1 MARFTKEDAK
11 AMSILD
17 VARSLGMELEQN
29 SNQEWYWV
37 EHDSLKINT
46 RKNRFDWY
54 SRDIHGDVINLVETI
69 KEVDYK
75 QAMHYLRTGAFPQA
89 KMNQPV
95 KEPFNYVLGRFEQP
109 FIEARDYLK
118 EVRGLSDDTINFFGQ
133 AGVLAQAN
141 KKAPDDYLEP
151 VVVFKSFDKDKQVI
165 GASLQGIVP
174 NKERY
179 EGKGYLKQ
187 IAYNSDGLSGM
198 SVDIG
203 TPRRLVFAEAPID
216 LMSYY
221 EANKGNLSDV
231 RLVAMDGLKA
241 GTVSRYT
248 LELLAELQGK
258 ADYKPDLSKVGEAL
272 EKLTKVTTF
281 FQDGKNSDLITL
293 AVDNDKAGTDFIEQL
308 QAKGIPVQ
316 PDLPPLPEGATK
328 MDWNDYLKS
337 QKAGMVL
344 EDNLPRDNSRLAQAE
359 RKLERLSGELV
370 EKADKVYAHTR
381 QANGQPMND
390 KRGGSSFFRK
400 QDQLE
405 GAIFTKLD
413 EIKKQEE
420 RVEKLR
426 YQRDLKERG
435 FNKQG
440 SGLVMSV
447 DNIPRI
453 KDAIEAFEKGE
464 PGFTRATINR
474 YRKEL
479 VKLEAMKERLEDIR
493 ISPGAQHLID
503 EGLVTQWQKQPTL
516 YFVKG
521 LRKVAFELAE
531 NGEFQLTQ
539 KYLARDAEAVERVT
553 ELLDQQTTINNEKE
567 QNMAIEHESET
578 MAQATEPRFELE
590 ASELGRPEQPITNF
604 DELQMWMLQQFN
616 SVFVGEGYFKT
627 YLQVYSLDENGQ
639 EVASQIRFDVGHG
652 QSDFNPRREH
662 IRDYLVEHG
671 YIQIDNSSLSM
682 TEIEKEQSTSPRIQ
696 ELLGQVEDLGQTAYF
711 WVTEEDLGQ
720 SKEIVAQLDNWFS
733 SGKVDS
739 TYKSDIFELVAGDY
753 TYMIEFRDGSISLQN
768 MEDYSQYISNR
779 IEEFGIDTVIPE
791 LESVIQDFN
800 QMKASITAGMNK
812 ELDTLSAT
820 LERVG
825 ELLDQ
830 QTTINNEKEQD
841 MELAHESETPT
852 LKALYSSEIF
862 SDKPQVVE
870 YLKEWS
876 ADATE
881 VSQIME
887 SLSKL
892 DPNRSD
898 WLTPVQYHLDEMRR
912 EQQRKNIEQ
921 DKLEYGSES
930 AELYHSREFQDKP
943 IVVQWLKDNNATEN
957 ELRELLPLIRELN
970 IEGWLNPEWKTLV
983 QERLVG
989 LRSPYMVRFNWSEN
1003 LGGSPNPLKDFS
1015 EGDLIPYAEFISVL
1029 YRRNEYSSD
1038 RGYERTSFDIIS
1050 PDGEVIIS
1058 DFRYDTGS
1066 EVRTIAEKLEDSELA
1081 KIEEANKEP
1090 YKLLAAI
1097 DKHLEIPANISLP
1110 EVAID
1115 AISTQYGENSPV
1127 LPEAEEKM
1135 LDWLEQRYPPTSEYF
1150 LELHRGFGVAG
1161 LKSTLTY
1168 DTWEQYIADSP
1179 LPETELTKEVEQ
1191 RTERLIQVRNEI
1203 KERLQSEFV
1212 PALLQEIQKAPE
1224 QAQGQE
1230 KNAEG
1235 TIGDFPDKQGAAP
1248 LPEATKSQP
1257 LNDLSPNQT
1266 QPQPLLHFSINEE
1279 RKSIKKRGYHPASDR
1294 DLVKLNRYSTS
1305 LKEVAQWYLRELSES
1320 TIHYIY
1326 KDNEGVNS
1334 LQVTFDKDK
1343 FIHLT
1348 GIFPYKEGYSADK
1361 LLIDFANGQGSF
1373 DDILLAN
1380 KGAAFDKLKVLP
1392 ELPAIIEAN
1401 SFYFDDLSD
1410 VPKLHSLDMDK
1421 AIKSGDEDIVL
1432 ALRTVDGETF
1442 PASLMKLRSGLRNQL
1457 DNAEEKTI
1465 LGIYRERDGV
1475 IEQLSINDEYVKD
1488 EGREF
1493 LSILENRQFEPI
1505 HDVSTMSLQERFT
1518 SLLDGVREF
1527 GAEHFRGREGEEFT
1541 KFFQLYAQAKEN
1553 IDQTIKLGLG
1563 EKLVNLDSS
1572 FYKEWIDDRLHETAG
1587 ISSVDVLSGRITSTE
1602 YQQQIERL
1610 YQTYLQQVT
1619 PKVEQT
1625 EIRIDSDA
1633 DGLTDK
1639 EEIGKG
1645 QNPLGDSVP
1654 DQAIIAN
1661 DEPSRVASQK
1671 EPAEERTVAQM
1682 VAELDTKALSIHLK
1696 EGVKNYLNSDQ
1707 YKNFLTAMSK
1717 LHHYSPRNLQ
1727 LLLAQNPDV
1736 SVVASFKKWKEDYG
1750 RTVNK
1755 GEKSLRVWAPVQVV
1769 RKDKISGEPMLDDNG
1784 KVIKD
1789 TVFKLVPVFDIS
1801 QTSGKEFPT
1810 PVNVLEGKHEDYANL
1825 YRAAKQVASD
1835 NGVTISISDT
1845 SGKSRGYY
1853 SPMENKI
1860 VLQRGMSEQ
1869 QTLKTLFHEMAHSD
1883 LHNLDAKATQ
1893 DFTRSTKELQAES
1906 VAYVVASH
1914 YGFDTSEYSF
1924 GYLANWTEDA
1934 ATLSDLEAQLAII
1947 QKEANSLIQRLDQS
1961 LEKVVSKTLSADKF
1975 TERLSQFKDETK
1987 NLQSGLDKESKKN
2000 QPSLNL
2006 DQQMK

>member
-1 MARFTKEDAK
+1 
-11 AMSILD
+11 
-17 VARSLGMELEQN
+17 MEL
-29 SNQEWYWV
+29 
-37 EHDSLKINT
+37 
-46 RKNRFDWY
+46 
-54 SRDIHGDVINLVETI
+54 
-69 KEVDYK
+69 
-75 QAMHYLRTGAFPQA
+75 A
-89 KMNQPV
+89 
-95 KEPFNYVLGRFEQP
+95 
-109 FIEARDYLK
+109 
-118 EVRGLSDDTINFFGQ
+118 
-133 AGVLAQAN
+133 
-141 KKAPDDYLEP
+141 
-151 VVVFKSFDKDKQVI
+151 
-165 GASLQGIVP
+165 
-174 NKERY
+174 
-179 EGKGYLKQ
+179 
-187 IAYNSDGLSGM
+187 
-198 SVDIG
+198 
-203 TPRRLVFAEAPID
+203 
-216 LMSYY
+216 
-221 EANKGNLSDV
+221 
-231 RLVAMDGLKA
+231 
-241 GTVSRYT
+241 
-248 LELLAELQGK
+248 
-258 ADYKPDLSKVGEAL
+258 
-272 EKLTKVTTF
+272 
-281 FQDGKNSDLITL
+281 
-293 AVDNDKAGTDFIEQL
+293 
-308 QAKGIPVQ
+308 
-316 PDLPPLPEGATK
+316 
-328 MDWNDYLKS
+328 
-337 QKAGMVL
+337 
-344 EDNLPRDNSRLAQAE
+344 
-359 RKLERLSGELV
+359 
-370 EKADKVYAHTR
+370 
-381 QANGQPMND
+381 
-390 KRGGSSFFRK
+390 
-400 QDQLE
+400 
-405 GAIFTKLD
+405 
-413 EIKKQEE
+413 
-420 RVEKLR
+420 
-426 YQRDLKERG
+426 
-435 FNKQG
+435 
-440 SGLVMSV
+440 
-447 DNIPRI
+447 
-453 KDAIEAFEKGE
+453 
-464 PGFTRATINR
+464 
-474 YRKEL
+474 
-479 VKLEAMKERLEDIR
+479 
-493 ISPGAQHLID
+493 
-503 EGLVTQWQKQPTL
+503 
-516 YFVKG
+516 
-521 LRKVAFELAE
+521 
-531 NGEFQLTQ
+531 
-539 KYLARDAEAVERVT
+539 
-553 ELLDQQTTINNEKE
+553 
-567 QNMAIEHESET
+567 HESET
-578 MAQATEPRFELE
+578 LIQITEPGFELE
-590 ASELGRPEQPITNF
+590 FSELGRPEQPITNF
-604 DELQMWMLQQFN
+604 DEMQTWLLQQFN

-627 YLQVYSLDENGQ
+627 YLQVYSFDEQGQ
-639 EVASQIRFDVGHG
+639 EVAQQIRFDVGHG

-662 IRDYLVEHG
+662 IRDYLVDNG
-671 YIQIDNSSLSM
+671 Y
-682 TEIEKEQSTSPRIQ
+682 
-696 ELLGQVEDLGQTAYF
+696 VH
-711 WVTEEDLGQ
+711 
-720 SKEIVAQLDNWFS
+720 
-733 SGKVDS
+733 
-739 TYKSDIFELVAGDY
+739 
-753 TYMIEFRDGSISLQN
+753 LQK
-768 MEDYSQYISNR
+768 DA
-779 IEEFGIDTVIPE
+779 
-791 LESVIQDFN
+791 LET
-800 QMKASITAGMNK
+800 K
-812 ELDTLSAT
+812 AT
-820 LERVG
+820 L
-825 ELLDQ
+825 D
-830 QTTINNEKEQD
+830 
-841 MELAHESETPT
+841 SP
-852 LKALYSSEIF
+852 S
-862 SDKPQVVE
+862 KP
-870 YLKEWS
+870 YL
-876 ADATE
+876 
-881 VSQIME
+881 V
-887 SLSKL
+887 
-892 DPNRSD
+892 
-898 WLTPVQYHLDEMRR
+898 H
-912 EQQRKNIEQ
+912 
-921 DKLEYGSES
+921 
-930 AELYHSREFQDKP
+930 
-943 IVVQWLKDNNATEN
+943 
-957 ELRELLPLIRELN
+957 
-970 IEGWLNPEWKTLV
+970 
-983 QERLVG
+983 
-989 LRSPYMVRFNWSEN
+989 FNWSEN

-1015 EGDLIPYAEFISVL
+1015 EGDLIPYTEFISVL

-1050 PDGEVIIS
+1050 PDGEVIVS

-1110 EVAID
+1110 EAAID

-1191 RTERLIQVRNEI
+1191 RTERLLQVRTEI

-1212 PALLQEIQKAPE
+1212 PAVLQEIQKTPE

-1235 TIGDFPDKQGAAP
+1235 TIGDFPDKQEAAP

-1305 LKEVAQWYLRELSES
+1305 LKEVAQWYLRELSDS

-1475 IEQLSINDEYVKD
+1475 IEQLSINDKYVKD

-1505 HDVSTMSLQERFT
+1505 HDVPTISLQERFT

-1541 KFFQLYAQAKEN
+1541 KFFQLYAQAKED

-1572 FYKEWIDDRLHETAG
+1572 FYKEWIDDRLHETTG

-1610 YQTYLQQVT
+1610 YQTYLQQVA

-1845 SGKSRGYY
+1845 PGTSRGYY

-1860 VLQRGMSEQ
+1860 VLQKGMSEQ

-1987 NLQSGLDKESKKN
+1987 TLQSGLDKEPKKN

>member
-17 VARSLGMELEQN
+17 VARSLGMEMEQN
-29 SNQEWYWV
+29 SSQEWYWV
-37 EHDSLKINT
+37 EHDSFKINT

-75 QAMHYLRTGAFPQA
+75 QAMHYLRTGEFSQA
-89 KMNQPV
+89 EMNQPV

-109 FIEARDYLK
+109 FIKARDYLK
-118 EVRGLSDDTINFFGQ
+118 EVRGLSDNTINFFGQ

-151 VVVFKSFDKDKQVI
+151 VVVFKSLDKDKQVI

-203 TPRRLVFAEAPID
+203 TPKRLVFAEAPID

-221 EANKGNLSDV
+221 EANKDNLSDV

-248 LELLAELQGK
+248 MELLAELQSRS
-258 ADYKPDLSKVGEAL
+258 DYKPDLNKVGEAL
-272 EKLTKVTTF
+272 EKLAQVTTF

-293 AVDNDKAGTDFIEQL
+293 AVDNDKAGRDFIERL

-316 PDLPPLPEGATK
+316 ADLPPLPEGATK
-328 MDWNDYLKS
+328 MDWNDHLKS
-337 QKAGMVL
+337 QKEGMVL
-344 EDNLPRDNSRLAQAE
+344 EDSLPRDNSRLETVPVNIQ
-359 RKLERLSGELV
+359 SS
-370 EKADKVYAHTR
+370 EK
-381 QANGQPMND
+381 
-390 KRGGSSFFRK
+390 
-400 QDQLE
+400 
-405 GAIFTKLD
+405 
-413 EIKKQEE
+413 
-420 RVEKLR
+420 
-426 YQRDLKERG
+426 
-435 FNKQG
+435 
-440 SGLVMSV
+440 
-447 DNIPRI
+447 
-453 KDAIEAFEKGE
+453 
-464 PGFTRATINR
+464 
-474 YRKEL
+474 
-479 VKLEAMKERLEDIR
+479 
-493 ISPGAQHLID
+493 
-503 EGLVTQWQKQPTL
+503 
-516 YFVKG
+516 
-521 LRKVAFELAE
+521 
-531 NGEFQLTQ
+531 
-539 KYLARDAEAVERVT
+539 
-553 ELLDQQTTINNEKE
+553 
-567 QNMAIEHESET
+567 
-578 MAQATEPRFELE
+578 
-590 ASELGRPEQPITNF
+590 
-604 DELQMWMLQQFN
+604 
-616 SVFVGEGYFKT
+616 
-627 YLQVYSLDENGQ
+627 
-639 EVASQIRFDVGHG
+639 
-652 QSDFNPRREH
+652 
-662 IRDYLVEHG
+662 
-671 YIQIDNSSLSM
+671 
-682 TEIEKEQSTSPRIQ
+682 IQ
-696 ELLGQVEDLGQTAYF
+696 ELLEQVEELGQTAYF
-711 WVTEEDLGQ
+711 WVTEEDLEQ
-720 SKEIVAQLDNWFS
+720 PKEIVSQLDNWFS

-739 TYKSDIFELVAGDY
+739 TYESDLFELVVGDY
-753 TYMIEFRDGSISLQN
+753 TYMIEFKEGGISLQN

-779 IEEFGIDTVIPE
+779 IEDLGLETVISE
-791 LESVIQDFN
+791 LEFVIHDFN
-800 QMKASITAGMNK
+800 QVKGSITEGMNK
-812 ELDTLSAT
+812 ELDTLNAT
-820 LERVG
+820 LQRVTK
-825 ELLDQ
+825 LLDQ

-841 MELAHESETPT
+841 MELETKAT
-852 LKALYSSEIF
+852 L
-862 SDKPQVVE
+862 D
-870 YLKEWS
+870 
-876 ADATE
+876 
-881 VSQIME
+881 
-887 SLSKL
+887 
-892 DPNRSD
+892 
-898 WLTPVQYHLDEMRR
+898 
-912 EQQRKNIEQ
+912 
-921 DKLEYGSES
+921 
-930 AELYHSREFQDKP
+930 
-943 IVVQWLKDNNATEN
+943 
-957 ELRELLPLIRELN
+957 
-970 IEGWLNPEWKTLV
+970 
-983 QERLVG
+983 
-989 LRSPYMVRFNWSEN
+989 SPSNQYMVRFNWSEN

-1050 PDGEVIIS
+1050 PDGEVIVS

-1110 EVAID
+1110 EAAID
-1115 AISTQYGENSPV
+1115 TISTQYGENSPI

-1191 RTERLIQVRNEI
+1191 RTERLLQVRTEI

-1212 PALLQEIQKAPE
+1212 PAVLQEIQKAPE
-1224 QAQGQE
+1224 KTQE
-1230 KNAEG
+1230 QIKKETSNVEVRSNAGEFHRTSDFSG
-1235 TIGDFPDKQGAAP
+1235 DITSPRTASQPVVNESQPDFPVIAQLQFTTRGTYVSNRKPDHTVID
-1248 LPEATKSQP
+1248 EKS
-1257 LNDLSPNQT
+1257 L
-1266 QPQPLLHFSINEE
+1266 
-1279 RKSIKKRGYHPASDR
+1279 RR
-1294 DLVKLNRYSTS
+1294 LNRFAPTIQST
-1305 LKEVAQWYLRELSES
+1305 AQWYLDELADSKVSYFFS
-1320 TIHYIY
+1320 TPSGETDLVEVAFNKKNFAHLAGVSPVGRTMEETVEDFARGFGDY
-1326 KDNEGVNS
+1326 DNI
-1334 LQVTFDKDK
+1334 QVSYALKDK
-1343 FIHLT
+1343 M
-1348 GIFPYKEGYSADK
+1348 
-1361 LLIDFANGQGSF
+1361 
-1373 DDILLAN
+1373 
-1380 KGAAFDKLKVLP
+1380 KVLP
-1392 ELPAIIEAN
+1392 LLPEIVETGVFIFNDVSVIE
-1401 SFYFDDLSD
+1401 
-1410 VPKLHSLDMDK
+1410 KLDKLDMSK
-1421 AIKSGDEDIVL
+1421 AINPNESELLVLFKSTENEGLI
-1432 ALRTVDGETF
+1432 
-1442 PASLMKLRSGLRNQL
+1442 PASLMRVKGELSSSLRKIDSQ
-1457 DNAEEKTI
+1457 EV

-1505 HDVSTMSLQERFT
+1505 HDVPTISLQERFT

-1553 IDQTIKLGLG
+1553 IDQTVKLGLG

-1610 YQTYLQQVT
+1610 YQTYLQQVA

-1661 DEPSRVASQK
+1661 DEPSRATSQK

-1769 RKDKISGEPMLDDNG
+1769 RKDKVSGEPMLDDNG

-1825 YRAAKQVASD
+1825 YRAAKQVSSD

-1845 SGKSRGYY
+1845 PGTSRGYY

-1860 VLQRGMSEQ
+1860 VLQKGMSEQ

-1987 NLQSGLDKESKKN
+1987 TLQSGLDKEPKKN

>member
-17 VARSLGMELEQN
+17 VARSLGMEMEQN
-29 SNQEWYWV
+29 SSQEWYWV
-37 EHDSLKINT
+37 EHDSFKINT

-75 QAMHYLRTGAFPQA
+75 QAMHYLRTGEFPQA
-89 KMNQPV
+89 EMNQPV

-109 FIEARDYLK
+109 FIEAHDYLK

-151 VVVFKSFDKDKQVI
+151 VVVFKSLDKDKQVI

-198 SVDIG
+198 NVDIG
-203 TPRRLVFAEAPID
+203 TPKRLIFAEAPID

-221 EANKGNLSDV
+221 EVNKDNLSDV

-241 GTVSRYT
+241 GTVSRYAM
-248 LELLAELQGK
+248 ELLAERQSK
-258 ADYKPDLSKVGEAL
+258 SDYKPDLNKVGEAL
-272 EKLTKVTTF
+272 EKLAQVTTF

-293 AVDNDKAGTDFIEQL
+293 AVDNDKAGRDFIERL

-316 PDLPPLPEGATK
+316 ADLPPLPEGATK
-328 MDWNDYLKS
+328 MDWNDHLKS

-344 EDNLPRDNSRLAQAE
+344 EDSLPRDN
-359 RKLERLSGELV
+359 
-370 EKADKVYAHTR
+370 T
-381 QANGQPMND
+381 
-390 KRGGSSFFRK
+390 
-400 QDQLE
+400 
-405 GAIFTKLD
+405 
-413 EIKKQEE
+413 
-420 RVEKLR
+420 
-426 YQRDLKERG
+426 
-435 FNKQG
+435 
-440 SGLVMSV
+440 
-447 DNIPRI
+447 
-453 KDAIEAFEKGE
+453 
-464 PGFTRATINR
+464 
-474 YRKEL
+474 
-479 VKLEAMKERLEDIR
+479 RLETVPVNIQ
-493 ISPGAQHLID
+493 SS
-503 EGLVTQWQKQPTL
+503 
-516 YFVKG
+516 
-521 LRKVAFELAE
+521 
-531 NGEFQLTQ
+531 
-539 KYLARDAEAVERVT
+539 
-553 ELLDQQTTINNEKE
+553 EK
-567 QNMAIEHESET
+567 
-578 MAQATEPRFELE
+578 
-590 ASELGRPEQPITNF
+590 
-604 DELQMWMLQQFN
+604 
-616 SVFVGEGYFKT
+616 
-627 YLQVYSLDENGQ
+627 
-639 EVASQIRFDVGHG
+639 
-652 QSDFNPRREH
+652 
-662 IRDYLVEHG
+662 
-671 YIQIDNSSLSM
+671 
-682 TEIEKEQSTSPRIQ
+682 IQ
-696 ELLGQVEDLGQTAYF
+696 ELLEQVEELGQTAYF
-711 WVTEEDLGQ
+711 WVTEEDLEQ
-720 SKEIVAQLDNWFS
+720 PKEIVSQLDNWFS

-739 TYKSDIFELVAGDY
+739 TYESDLFELVVGDY
-753 TYMIEFRDGSISLQN
+753 TYMIEFKEGGISLQN

-779 IEEFGIDTVIPE
+779 IDELGLETVISE
-791 LESVIQDFN
+791 LEFVINDFH
-800 QMKASITAGMNK
+800 QVKGSITEGMNK
-812 ELDTLSAT
+812 ELDTLNAT
-820 LERVG
+820 LQRVT

-841 MELAHESETPT
+841 MELETKAT
-852 LKALYSSEIF
+852 LDSPS
-862 SDKPQVVE
+862 KP
-870 YLKEWS
+870 YL
-876 ADATE
+876 
-881 VSQIME
+881 
-887 SLSKL
+887 
-892 DPNRSD
+892 
-898 WLTPVQYHLDEMRR
+898 
-912 EQQRKNIEQ
+912 
-921 DKLEYGSES
+921 
-930 AELYHSREFQDKP
+930 
-943 IVVQWLKDNNATEN
+943 
-957 ELRELLPLIRELN
+957 
-970 IEGWLNPEWKTLV
+970 
-983 QERLVG
+983 
-989 LRSPYMVRFNWSEN
+989 VRFNWSEN

-1015 EGDLIPYAEFISVL
+1015 EGDLIPYTEFISVL

-1038 RGYERTSFDIIS
+1038 RGYERTSFDIIT
-1050 PDGEVIIS
+1050 PDGEVIVS

-1110 EVAID
+1110 EAAID

-1135 LDWLEQRYPPTSEYF
+1135 LTWLEQRYPPTSEYF
-1150 LELHRGFGVAG
+1150 LELHREFGVAG

-1179 LPETELTKEVEQ
+1179 LPETKLTKEVEQ
-1191 RTERLIQVRNEI
+1191 RTERLLQVRTEI

-1224 QAQGQE
+1224 QTQEQE

-1235 TIGDFPDKQGAAP
+1235 TIGDFPAKQEAAP

-1305 LKEVAQWYLRELSES
+1305 LKEVAQWYLRELSDS

-1348 GIFPYKEGYSADK
+1348 GIFPYKERYSADK

-1587 ISSVDVLSGRITSTE
+1587 ISSVDVLNGRITSTE

-1619 PKVEQT
+1619 LKVEQT

-1645 QNPLGDSVP
+1645 QNPHGDSVQ

-1727 LLLAQNPDV
+1727 LLLAQNSDV

-1769 RKDKISGEPMLDDNG
+1769 RKDKISGEPILDDNG

-1835 NGVTISISDT
+1835 NGVSISISDT
-1845 SGKSRGYY
+1845 PGTSRGYY

-1860 VLQRGMSEQ
+1860 VLQKGMSEQ

-1987 NLQSGLDKESKKN
+1987 TLQSGLDKEPKKN

>member
-17 VARSLGMELEQN
+17 VARSLGMEMEQN

-37 EHDSLKINT
+37 EHDSFKINT

-69 KEVDYK
+69 NEVDYK
-75 QAMHYLRTGAFPQA
+75 QAMHYLRTGEYPQA
-89 KMNQPV
+89 EMNQPV

-118 EVRGLSDDTINFFGQ
+118 EVRGLSDDTINLFGQ

-151 VVVFKSFDKDKQVI
+151 IVVFKSLDKDKQVI

-198 SVDIG
+198 RVDIG
-203 TPRRLVFAEAPID
+203 APKRLVFTEAPID

-221 EANKGNLSDV
+221 EANKDNLSDV

-248 LELLAELQGK
+248 MELLAELQSK
-258 ADYKPDLSKVGEAL
+258 SDYKPDLNKVGEAL
-272 EKLTKVTTF
+272 EKLAQVTTF
-281 FQDGKNSDLITL
+281 FHDGKNSDLITL
-293 AVDNDKAGTDFIEQL
+293 AVDNDKAGRDFIERL
-308 QAKGIPVQ
+308 QAKGIPVKA
-316 PDLPPLPEGATK
+316 DLPPLPEGATK
-328 MDWNDYLKS
+328 MDWNDHLKS
-337 QKAGMVL
+337 QKAVMVL
-344 EDNLPRDNSRLAQAE
+344 EDSLPRDNSRLETVPVNIQ
-359 RKLERLSGELV
+359 SS
-370 EKADKVYAHTR
+370 EK
-381 QANGQPMND
+381 
-390 KRGGSSFFRK
+390 
-400 QDQLE
+400 
-405 GAIFTKLD
+405 
-413 EIKKQEE
+413 
-420 RVEKLR
+420 
-426 YQRDLKERG
+426 
-435 FNKQG
+435 
-440 SGLVMSV
+440 
-447 DNIPRI
+447 
-453 KDAIEAFEKGE
+453 
-464 PGFTRATINR
+464 
-474 YRKEL
+474 
-479 VKLEAMKERLEDIR
+479 
-493 ISPGAQHLID
+493 
-503 EGLVTQWQKQPTL
+503 
-516 YFVKG
+516 
-521 LRKVAFELAE
+521 
-531 NGEFQLTQ
+531 
-539 KYLARDAEAVERVT
+539 
-553 ELLDQQTTINNEKE
+553 
-567 QNMAIEHESET
+567 
-578 MAQATEPRFELE
+578 
-590 ASELGRPEQPITNF
+590 
-604 DELQMWMLQQFN
+604 
-616 SVFVGEGYFKT
+616 
-627 YLQVYSLDENGQ
+627 
-639 EVASQIRFDVGHG
+639 
-652 QSDFNPRREH
+652 
-662 IRDYLVEHG
+662 
-671 YIQIDNSSLSM
+671 
-682 TEIEKEQSTSPRIQ
+682 IQ
-696 ELLGQVEDLGQTAYF
+696 ELLEQVEELGQTAYF
-711 WVTEEDLGQ
+711 WVTEEDLEQ
-720 SKEIVAQLDNWFS
+720 PKEIVSQLDNWFS
-733 SGKVDS
+733 SEKVDS
-739 TYKSDIFELVAGDY
+739 TYKSDLFELVAGDY
-753 TYMIEFRDGSISLQN
+753 TYMIEFKDGGISLQN

-779 IEEFGIDTVIPE
+779 IEELGLETVISE
-791 LESVIQDFN
+791 LDAVIQDFN
-800 QMKASITAGMNK
+800 QMKASITEGMNK

-820 LERVG
+820 LGRVG
-825 ELLDQ
+825 ELLEQ
-830 QTTINNEKEQD
+830 QTAINNEKEQD
-841 MELAHESETPT
+841 MELETKAT
-852 LKALYSSEIF
+852 L
-862 SDKPQVVE
+862 D
-870 YLKEWS
+870 
-876 ADATE
+876 
-881 VSQIME
+881 
-887 SLSKL
+887 
-892 DPNRSD
+892 
-898 WLTPVQYHLDEMRR
+898 
-912 EQQRKNIEQ
+912 
-921 DKLEYGSES
+921 
-930 AELYHSREFQDKP
+930 
-943 IVVQWLKDNNATEN
+943 
-957 ELRELLPLIRELN
+957 
-970 IEGWLNPEWKTLV
+970 
-983 QERLVG
+983 
-989 LRSPYMVRFNWSEN
+989 SPSNQYMVRFNWSEN

-1050 PDGEVIIS
+1050 PDGKVIVS

-1097 DKHLEIPANISLP
+1097 DKHLEIPANLSLP
-1110 EVAID
+1110 EAAID
-1115 AISTQYGENSPV
+1115 AISTQYGENSPI

-1168 DTWEQYIADSP
+1168 DTWEQYIADSA

-1191 RTERLIQVRNEI
+1191 RTERLLQVQTEI

-1212 PALLQEIQKAPE
+1212 PAVLQEIQKAPE

-1235 TIGDFPDKQGAAP
+1235 TIGDFPDKQEAAP

-1505 HDVSTMSLQERFT
+1505 HDVPTISLQERFT

-1553 IDQTIKLGLG
+1553 IDQTLKLGLG
-1563 EKLVNLDSS
+1563 EKLVNLNSS

-1587 ISSVDVLSGRITSTE
+1587 ISSVDVLNGRITSTE

-1610 YQTYLQQVT
+1610 YQTYLQQVA

-1661 DEPSRVASQK
+1661 DESSRVASQK

-1755 GEKSLRVWAPVQVV
+1755 GEKSLRVWAPIQVV

-1845 SGKSRGYY
+1845 PGTSRGYY

-1860 VLQRGMSEQ
+1860 VLQKGMSEQ

-1947 QKEANSLIQRLDQS
+1947 QKEANSLIQRLDHS

-1987 NLQSGLDKESKKN
+1987 TLQSGLDKEPKKN

>member
-1 MARFTKEDAK
+1 
-11 AMSILD
+11 MSI
-17 VARSLGMELEQN
+17 
-29 SNQEWYWV
+29 
-37 EHDSLKINT
+37 
-46 RKNRFDWY
+46 
-54 SRDIHGDVINLVETI
+54 
-69 KEVDYK
+69 
-75 QAMHYLRTGAFPQA
+75 
-89 KMNQPV
+89 
-95 KEPFNYVLGRFEQP
+95 
-109 FIEARDYLK
+109 
-118 EVRGLSDDTINFFGQ
+118 
-133 AGVLAQAN
+133 
-141 KKAPDDYLEP
+141 
-151 VVVFKSFDKDKQVI
+151 
-165 GASLQGIVP
+165 
-174 NKERY
+174 
-179 EGKGYLKQ
+179 
-187 IAYNSDGLSGM
+187 
-198 SVDIG
+198 DIG

-479 VKLEAMKERLEDIR
+479 VNLEAMKEQLEDIR

-521 LRKVAFELAE
+521 LRKVALELTE
-531 NGEFQLTQ
+531 NGEFQPTQ
-539 KYLARDAEAVERVT
+539 KYLARDAEAVERVA

-578 MAQATEPRFELE
+578 MTQATEPRFELE
-590 ASELGRPEQPITNF
+590 FSELGRPEQPITNF
-604 DELQMWMLQQFN
+604 DELQTWMLQQFN

-627 YLQVYSLDENGQ
+627 YLQVYSLDEHGQ
-639 EVASQIRFDVGHG
+639 EAASQIRFDVGHG

-671 YIQIDNSSLSM
+671 YIH
-682 TEIEKEQSTSPRIQ
+682 
-696 ELLGQVEDLGQTAYF
+696 
-711 WVTEEDLGQ
+711 
-720 SKEIVAQLDNWFS
+720 
-733 SGKVDS
+733 
-739 TYKSDIFELVAGDY
+739 
-753 TYMIEFRDGSISLQN
+753 LQN
-768 MEDYSQYISNR
+768 
-779 IEEFGIDTVIPE
+779 VA
-791 LESVIQDFN
+791 LET
-800 QMKASITAGMNK
+800 K
-812 ELDTLSAT
+812 AT
-820 LERVG
+820 L
-825 ELLDQ
+825 DSP
-830 QTTINNEKEQD
+830 IN
-841 MELAHESETPT
+841 
-852 LKALYSSEIF
+852 
-862 SDKPQVVE
+862 
-870 YLKEWS
+870 
-876 ADATE
+876 
-881 VSQIME
+881 
-887 SLSKL
+887 
-892 DPNRSD
+892 
-898 WLTPVQYHLDEMRR
+898 
-912 EQQRKNIEQ
+912 
-921 DKLEYGSES
+921 
-930 AELYHSREFQDKP
+930 
-943 IVVQWLKDNNATEN
+943 
-957 ELRELLPLIRELN
+957 
-970 IEGWLNPEWKTLV
+970 
-983 QERLVG
+983 
-989 LRSPYMVRFNWSEN
+989 PYMVHFNWSEN

-1050 PDGEVIIS
+1050 PDGEVIVS

-1845 SGKSRGYY
+1845 SGTSRGYY

>member
-17 VARSLGMELEQN
+17 VARSLGMEMEQN

-37 EHDSLKINT
+37 EHDSFKINT

-75 QAMHYLRTGAFPQA
+75 QAMHYLRTGEFPQA

-118 EVRGLSDDTINFFGQ
+118 EVRGLSDNTINFFGQ

-151 VVVFKSFDKDKQVI
+151 VVVFKSLDKDKQVI

-203 TPRRLVFAEAPID
+203 TPKRLVFAEAPID

-221 EANKGNLSDV
+221 EANMDNLSDV

-248 LELLAELQGK
+248 MELLAELQSK
-258 ADYKPDLSKVGEAL
+258 SDYKPDLNKVGEAL
-272 EKLTKVTTF
+272 EKLAQVTTF

-293 AVDNDKAGTDFIEQL
+293 AVDNDKAGRDFIERL

-316 PDLPPLPEGATK
+316 LDLPPLPEGATK
-328 MDWNDYLKS
+328 IDWNDHLKS

-344 EDNLPRDNSRLAQAE
+344 EDSLPRDNSRLETVPVNIQ
-359 RKLERLSGELV
+359 SS
-370 EKADKVYAHTR
+370 EK
-381 QANGQPMND
+381 
-390 KRGGSSFFRK
+390 
-400 QDQLE
+400 
-405 GAIFTKLD
+405 
-413 EIKKQEE
+413 
-420 RVEKLR
+420 
-426 YQRDLKERG
+426 
-435 FNKQG
+435 
-440 SGLVMSV
+440 
-447 DNIPRI
+447 
-453 KDAIEAFEKGE
+453 
-464 PGFTRATINR
+464 
-474 YRKEL
+474 
-479 VKLEAMKERLEDIR
+479 
-493 ISPGAQHLID
+493 
-503 EGLVTQWQKQPTL
+503 
-516 YFVKG
+516 
-521 LRKVAFELAE
+521 
-531 NGEFQLTQ
+531 
-539 KYLARDAEAVERVT
+539 
-553 ELLDQQTTINNEKE
+553 
-567 QNMAIEHESET
+567 
-578 MAQATEPRFELE
+578 
-590 ASELGRPEQPITNF
+590 
-604 DELQMWMLQQFN
+604 
-616 SVFVGEGYFKT
+616 
-627 YLQVYSLDENGQ
+627 
-639 EVASQIRFDVGHG
+639 
-652 QSDFNPRREH
+652 
-662 IRDYLVEHG
+662 
-671 YIQIDNSSLSM
+671 
-682 TEIEKEQSTSPRIQ
+682 IQ
-696 ELLGQVEDLGQTAYF
+696 ELLEQVEELGQTAYF
-711 WVTEEDLGQ
+711 WVTEEDLEQ
-720 SKEIVAQLDNWFS
+720 PEEIVSQLDNWFS
-733 SGKVDS
+733 SEKVDA
-739 TYKSDIFELVAGDY
+739 TYKSDLFELVAGDY
-753 TYMIEFRDGSISLQN
+753 TYMIEFKDGGISLQN
-768 MEDYSQYISNR
+768 MEDYSQYIYNR
-779 IEEFGIDTVIPE
+779 IEELGDEVVISE
-791 LESVIQDFN
+791 LESVIHDFN
-800 QMKASITAGMNK
+800 QVKNSITEGMNK
-812 ELDTLSAT
+812 ELEALTSALTRDT
-820 LERVG
+820 
-825 ELLDQ
+825 ELLDK
-830 QTTINNEKEQD
+830 QTTRNNEKEQN
-841 MELAHESETPT
+841 MALEHESENLAQATEPRFE
-852 LKALYSSEIF
+852 LEFSEIGRPEQPITNLDELQNWILQQF
-862 SDKPQVVE
+862 NSRYTDEGYFKT
-870 YLKEWS
+870 YLHVYSLDNKGQEIARQIRFDIGQGQGDFNPS
-876 ADATE
+876 REHIRDYLVDNGYVHLQKAPLETKATLD
-881 VSQIME
+881 SP
-887 SLSKL
+887 SKL
-892 DPNRSD
+892 
-898 WLTPVQYHLDEMRR
+898 Y
-912 EQQRKNIEQ
+912 
-921 DKLEYGSES
+921 
-930 AELYHSREFQDKP
+930 
-943 IVVQWLKDNNATEN
+943 
-957 ELRELLPLIRELN
+957 
-970 IEGWLNPEWKTLV
+970 LV
-983 QERLVG
+983 RL
-989 LRSPYMVRFNWSEN
+989 NWSEN
-1003 LGGSPNPLKDFS
+1003 LGDSPNPLEDFS
-1015 EGDLIPYAEFISVL
+1015 EGELIPYAEFISVL

-1050 PDGEVIIS
+1050 PDGEVIVS

-1097 DKHLEIPANISLP
+1097 DKHLEIPANLSLP
-1110 EVAID
+1110 EAAID
-1115 AISTQYGENSPV
+1115 AISTQYGENSPI

-1191 RTERLIQVRNEI
+1191 RTERLLQVRTEI

-1212 PALLQEIQKAPE
+1212 PDVLQEIRKAPE

-1235 TIGDFPDKQGAAP
+1235 TIGDFPDKQEAAP

-1305 LKEVAQWYLRELSES
+1305 LKEVAQWYLRELSDS

-1410 VPKLHSLDMDK
+1410 VPKLHSLNMDK

-1505 HDVSTMSLQERFT
+1505 HDVPTISLQERFT

-1553 IDQTIKLGLG
+1553 IDQTIKLGIG

-1610 YQTYLQQVT
+1610 YQTYLQQVA

-1661 DEPSRVASQK
+1661 DEPSRATSQK

-1769 RKDKISGEPMLDDNG
+1769 RKDKVSGEPMLDDNG

-1825 YRAAKQVASD
+1825 YRAAKQVSSD

-1845 SGKSRGYY
+1845 PGTSRGYY

-1860 VLQRGMSEQ
+1860 VLQKGMSEQ

-1906 VAYVVASH
+1906 VAYVVACH

-1987 NLQSGLDKESKKN
+1987 TLQSGLDKEPKKN

>member
-29 SNQEWYWV
+29 SSQEWYWV
-37 EHDSLKINT
+37 EHDSFKINT

-75 QAMHYLRTGAFPQA
+75 QAMHYLRTGEFPQTE
-89 KMNQPV
+89 MNQPV

-151 VVVFKSFDKDKQVI
+151 VVVFKSLDKDKQVI

-203 TPRRLVFAEAPID
+203 TPKRLVFAEAPID

-221 EANKGNLSDV
+221 EANKDNLSDV

-248 LELLAELQGK
+248 MELLAELQGK
-258 ADYKPDLSKVGEAL
+258 SDYKPDLSKVGEAL
-272 EKLTKVTTF
+272 ERLAKVTTF

-293 AVDNDKAGTDFIEQL
+293 AVDNDKAGHDFIERL
-308 QAKGIPVQ
+308 RAKGIPVQ
-316 PDLPPLPEGATK
+316 ADLPPLPEGAIK
-328 MDWNDYLKS
+328 MDWNDHLKS

-344 EDNLPRDNSRLAQAE
+344 EDSLPRDNSRLETVPVNIQSSEKIQELLEQVAE
-359 RKLERLSGELV
+359 LGQTAYFWVTEEDLEQPKEIVSQLDNWFSSGKVDSAYKSDLFELV
-370 EKADKVYAHTR
+370 VGDYTYMIEFKDGGVSLQNMEDYSQYISNRIEDLGLETVISELEFVIHDFNQVKGSITE
-381 QANGQPMND
+381 GMN
-390 KRGGSSFFRK
+390 
-400 QDQLE
+400 
-405 GAIFTKLD
+405 
-413 EIKKQEE
+413 
-420 RVEKLR
+420 
-426 YQRDLKERG
+426 
-435 FNKQG
+435 
-440 SGLVMSV
+440 
-447 DNIPRI
+447 
-453 KDAIEAFEKGE
+453 
-464 PGFTRATINR
+464 
-474 YRKEL
+474 KEL
-479 VKLEAMKERLEDIR
+479 D
-493 ISPGAQHLID
+493 
-503 EGLVTQWQKQPTL
+503 TL
-516 YFVKG
+516 NAT
-521 LRKVAFELAE
+521 L
-531 NGEFQLTQ
+531 Q
-539 KYLARDAEAVERVT
+539 RVT
-553 ELLDQQTTINNEKE
+553 ELLDQQTTINNEEE
-567 QNMAIEHESET
+567 QDMELEHEPET
-578 MAQATEPRFELE
+578 LIQTTEPRFELE
-590 ASELGRPEQPITNF
+590 FSELGRPEQPITNF
-604 DELQMWMLQQFN
+604 DEMQMWLLQQFN

-627 YLQVYSLDENGQ
+627 YLQVYSFDEQGQ
-639 EVASQIRFDVGHG
+639 EVAQQIRFDVGHG

-662 IRDYLVEHG
+662 IRDYLVDNG
-671 YIQIDNSSLSM
+671 Y
-682 TEIEKEQSTSPRIQ
+682 
-696 ELLGQVEDLGQTAYF
+696 VH
-711 WVTEEDLGQ
+711 
-720 SKEIVAQLDNWFS
+720 
-733 SGKVDS
+733 
-739 TYKSDIFELVAGDY
+739 
-753 TYMIEFRDGSISLQN
+753 LQK
-768 MEDYSQYISNR
+768 DA
-779 IEEFGIDTVIPE
+779 
-791 LESVIQDFN
+791 LET
-800 QMKASITAGMNK
+800 K
-812 ELDTLSAT
+812 AT
-820 LERVG
+820 L
-825 ELLDQ
+825 DSPSNQ
-830 QTTINNEKEQD
+830 
-841 MELAHESETPT
+841 
-852 LKALYSSEIF
+852 
-862 SDKPQVVE
+862 
-870 YLKEWS
+870 YL
-876 ADATE
+876 
-881 VSQIME
+881 
-887 SLSKL
+887 
-892 DPNRSD
+892 
-898 WLTPVQYHLDEMRR
+898 
-912 EQQRKNIEQ
+912 
-921 DKLEYGSES
+921 
-930 AELYHSREFQDKP
+930 
-943 IVVQWLKDNNATEN
+943 
-957 ELRELLPLIRELN
+957 
-970 IEGWLNPEWKTLV
+970 
-983 QERLVG
+983 
-989 LRSPYMVRFNWSEN
+989 VRFNWSEN

-1015 EGDLIPYAEFISVL
+1015 EGDLIPYTEFISVL

-1050 PDGEVIIS
+1050 PDGEVIVS

-1081 KIEEANKEP
+1081 KIEEANKES

-1110 EVAID
+1110 EAAID

-1150 LELHRGFGVAG
+1150 LELHREFGVAG

-1191 RTERLIQVRNEI
+1191 RTERLLQVRTEI

-1224 QAQGQE
+1224 QTQGQE

-1235 TIGDFPDKQGAAP
+1235 TIGDFPDKQEAAP

-1266 QPQPLLHFSINEE
+1266 QPQPSLHFSINEE

-1305 LKEVAQWYLRELSES
+1305 LKEVAQWYLRELSDS

-1505 HDVSTMSLQERFT
+1505 HDVPTISLQERFT

-1572 FYKEWIDDRLHETAG
+1572 FYKEWIDDQLHETTG

-1610 YQTYLQQVT
+1610 YQTYLQQET

-1696 EGVKNYLNSDQ
+1696 EGVKHYLNSDQ

-1769 RKDKISGEPMLDDNG
+1769 RKNKISGEPMLDDNG

-1835 NGVTISISDT
+1835 NGVSISISDT
-1845 SGKSRGYY
+1845 PGTSRGYY

-1860 VLQRGMSEQ
+1860 VLQKGMSEQ

-1914 YGFDTSEYSF
+1914 YGFDTSEYNF

-1987 NLQSGLDKESKKN
+1987 TLQLGLDKEPKKN

>member
-17 VARSLGMELEQN
+17 VARSLGMEMEQN
-29 SNQEWYWV
+29 SSQEWYWV
-37 EHDSLKINT
+37 EHDSFKINT

-75 QAMHYLRTGAFPQA
+75 QAMHYLRTGEFSQA
-89 KMNQPV
+89 GMNQPV

-118 EVRGLSDDTINFFGQ
+118 EVRGLSDNTINFFGQ

-151 VVVFKSFDKDKQVI
+151 VVVFKSLDKDKQVI

-203 TPRRLVFAEAPID
+203 TPKRLVFAEAPID

-221 EANKGNLSDV
+221 EANKDNLSDV

-248 LELLAELQGK
+248 MELLAELQSRS
-258 ADYKPDLSKVGEAL
+258 DYKPDLNKVGEAL
-272 EKLTKVTTF
+272 EKLAQVTTF

-293 AVDNDKAGTDFIEQL
+293 AVDNDKAGRDFIERL

-316 PDLPPLPEGATK
+316 ADLPPLPEGATK
-328 MDWNDYLKS
+328 MDWNDHLKS
-337 QKAGMVL
+337 QKEGMVL
-344 EDNLPRDNSRLAQAE
+344 EDSLPRDNSRLETVPVNIQ
-359 RKLERLSGELV
+359 SS
-370 EKADKVYAHTR
+370 EK
-381 QANGQPMND
+381 
-390 KRGGSSFFRK
+390 
-400 QDQLE
+400 
-405 GAIFTKLD
+405 
-413 EIKKQEE
+413 
-420 RVEKLR
+420 
-426 YQRDLKERG
+426 
-435 FNKQG
+435 
-440 SGLVMSV
+440 
-447 DNIPRI
+447 
-453 KDAIEAFEKGE
+453 
-464 PGFTRATINR
+464 
-474 YRKEL
+474 
-479 VKLEAMKERLEDIR
+479 
-493 ISPGAQHLID
+493 
-503 EGLVTQWQKQPTL
+503 
-516 YFVKG
+516 
-521 LRKVAFELAE
+521 
-531 NGEFQLTQ
+531 
-539 KYLARDAEAVERVT
+539 
-553 ELLDQQTTINNEKE
+553 
-567 QNMAIEHESET
+567 
-578 MAQATEPRFELE
+578 
-590 ASELGRPEQPITNF
+590 
-604 DELQMWMLQQFN
+604 
-616 SVFVGEGYFKT
+616 
-627 YLQVYSLDENGQ
+627 
-639 EVASQIRFDVGHG
+639 
-652 QSDFNPRREH
+652 
-662 IRDYLVEHG
+662 
-671 YIQIDNSSLSM
+671 
-682 TEIEKEQSTSPRIQ
+682 IQ
-696 ELLGQVEDLGQTAYF
+696 ELLEQVEELGQTAYF
-711 WVTEEDLGQ
+711 WVTEEDLEQ
-720 SKEIVAQLDNWFS
+720 PKEIVSQLDNWFS

-739 TYKSDIFELVAGDY
+739 TYESDLFELVVGDY
-753 TYMIEFRDGSISLQN
+753 TYMIEFKEGGISLQN

-779 IEEFGIDTVIPE
+779 IEDLGLETVISE
-791 LESVIQDFN
+791 LEFVIHDFN
-800 QMKASITAGMNK
+800 QVKGSITEGMNK
-812 ELDTLSAT
+812 ELDTLNAT
-820 LERVG
+820 LQRVTK
-825 ELLDQ
+825 LLDQ

-841 MELAHESETPT
+841 MELET
-852 LKALYSSEIF
+852 KAI
-862 SDKPQVVE
+862 
-870 YLKEWS
+870 
-876 ADATE
+876 
-881 VSQIME
+881 
-887 SLSKL
+887 L
-892 DPNRSD
+892 D
-898 WLTPVQYHLDEMRR
+898 
-912 EQQRKNIEQ
+912 
-921 DKLEYGSES
+921 
-930 AELYHSREFQDKP
+930 
-943 IVVQWLKDNNATEN
+943 
-957 ELRELLPLIRELN
+957 
-970 IEGWLNPEWKTLV
+970 
-983 QERLVG
+983 
-989 LRSPYMVRFNWSEN
+989 SPSNQYMVRFNWSEN

-1038 RGYERTSFDIIS
+1038 RGYERTSFGIIS
-1050 PDGEVIIS
+1050 PDGEVIVS

-1110 EVAID
+1110 EAAID
-1115 AISTQYGENSPV
+1115 AISTQYGENSPI

-1191 RTERLIQVRNEI
+1191 RTERLLQVRTEI

-1212 PALLQEIQKAPE
+1212 PAVLQEIQKAPE
-1224 QAQGQE
+1224 KTQE
-1230 KNAEG
+1230 QIKKETSNVEVRSNAGEFHRTSDFSG
-1235 TIGDFPDKQGAAP
+1235 DITSPRTASQPVVNESQPDFPVIAQLQFTTRGTYVSNRKPDHTVID
-1248 LPEATKSQP
+1248 EKS
-1257 LNDLSPNQT
+1257 L
-1266 QPQPLLHFSINEE
+1266 
-1279 RKSIKKRGYHPASDR
+1279 RR
-1294 DLVKLNRYSTS
+1294 LNRFAPTIQST
-1305 LKEVAQWYLRELSES
+1305 AQWYLDELADSKVSYFFS
-1320 TIHYIY
+1320 TPSGETDLVEVAFNKKNFAHLAGVSPVGRTMEEAVEDFARGFGDY
-1326 KDNEGVNS
+1326 DNI
-1334 LQVTFDKDK
+1334 QVSYALKDK
-1343 FIHLT
+1343 M
-1348 GIFPYKEGYSADK
+1348 
-1361 LLIDFANGQGSF
+1361 
-1373 DDILLAN
+1373 
-1380 KGAAFDKLKVLP
+1380 KVLP
-1392 ELPAIIEAN
+1392 LLPEIVETGVFIFNDVSVIE
-1401 SFYFDDLSD
+1401 
-1410 VPKLHSLDMDK
+1410 KLDKLDMSK
-1421 AIKSGDEDIVL
+1421 AINPNESELLVLFKSTENEGLI
-1432 ALRTVDGETF
+1432 
-1442 PASLMKLRSGLRNQL
+1442 PASLMRVKGELSSSLRKIDSQ
-1457 DNAEEKTI
+1457 EV

-1505 HDVSTMSLQERFT
+1505 HDVPTISLQERFT

-1553 IDQTIKLGLG
+1553 IDQTVKLGLG

-1610 YQTYLQQVT
+1610 YQTYLQQVA

-1661 DEPSRVASQK
+1661 DEPSRATSQK

-1769 RKDKISGEPMLDDNG
+1769 RKDKVSGEPMLDDNG

-1825 YRAAKQVASD
+1825 YRAAKQVSSD

-1845 SGKSRGYY
+1845 PGTSRGYY

-1860 VLQRGMSEQ
+1860 VLQKGMSEQ

-1906 VAYVVASH
+1906 VAYVVACH

-1987 NLQSGLDKESKKN
+1987 TLQSGLDKEPKKN